1 MTIAQKLSTLI
12 SSTMGLTTAQQGLA
26 LTNLGAGHY
35 NLVNGKLVESHASN
49 AATFAIKTLAGND
62 PSALDPVYCRFPD
75 ASALTITSAL
85 SLTMP
90 NQAMPGAGIQ
100 TRFWF
105 ALVNDAGTPRLVIRR
120 CVYTGTI
127 AGFDPRGILSAI
139 SPPAS
144 ASCTNYASATITDK
158 PYRIIAF
165 VDYETILPA
174 NSSWTTS
181 PTRIMLVGP
190 DTSLPGD
197 VIQRRQMQTAAQ
209 IGIQSGSST
218 PTNIVIVIAS
228 TSVFSAFQVHVTT
241 DLYQSCGAAADT
253 YQFRV
258 ARNGSTIS
266 VVHQGYGWA
275 ATVVI
280 GQDIGFSLLDF
291 PLLAGNVTY
300 QVYANLV
307 SNGSNIVYVPWVGG
321 EMEVHEI
328 MV

>member
-1 MTIAQKLSTLI
+1 MTIAQKLSALV
-12 SSTMGLTTAQQGLA
+12 SSTMGLTQAQQGIALA
-26 LTNLGAGHY
+26 NLGAGHF
-35 NLVNGKLVESHASN
+35 NLINGKLVESHASN

-90 NQAMPGAGIQ
+90 DQAMPGAGAP

-120 CVYTGTI
+120 CTTAGII
-127 AGFDPRGILSAI
+127 ASFDSRGILSA
-139 SPPAS
+139 STPPSS
-144 ASCTNYASATITDK
+144 ASCITYANVTITDK

-165 VDYETILPA
+165 ADYETALPS

-190 DTSLPGD
+190 GSLLPGD
-197 VIQRRQMQTAAQ
+197 VVQRRQMQTAAQ
-209 IGIQSGSST
+209 VVIQTGTST
-218 PTNIVIVIAS
+218 ATNIVIVIYS
-228 TSVFSAFQVHVTT
+228 TSVLSAFQIHVNT
-241 DLYQSCGAAADT
+241 DSLQSCDVAADT
-253 YQFRV
+253 YQLRV
-258 ARNGSTIS
+258 CRNGGQIS
-266 VVHQGYGWA
+266 ANHQGYGWA

-280 GQDIGFSLLDF
+280 GQDTGFSLLDF
-291 PLLAGNVTY
+291 PFVAGNITY
-300 QVYANLV
+300 QVYANLTQ
-307 SNGSNIVYVPWVGG
+307 NGGNKLYVPWVGG
-321 EMEVHEI
+321 EILVHEI